1 MCKGEET
8 VLLAFVPQMQITPS
22 TVTLPTLAPAAGSAN
37 SGRDANALSTA
48 NQPTISHTVIAS
60 ETDAVPQSDVSLS
73 ANASESASQTAD
85 AVLYAEIWK
94 DGRKVAQ
101 VDSHG
106 RVTSFSG
113 SVAPAEGSS
122 IGGPLRAA
130 LRATQVAQAV
140 GGEIRVAGQV
150 LDGATLSMRA
160 RLAQAY
166 KN

>member
-1 MCKGEET
+1 
-8 VLLAFVPQMQITPS
+8 MQITS
-22 TVTLPTLAPAAGSAN
+22 ATVALPTLTPTAGSAAG
-37 SGRDANALSTA
+37 GRDANALASTP
-48 NQPTISHTVIAS
+48 QPAPEAS
-60 ETDAVPQSDVSLS
+60 LAAGKSDEAPQSEVSLS
-73 ANASESASQTAD
+73 SNATESTAQSAN

-94 DGRKVAQ
+94 DGRKIAS

-106 RVTSFSG
+106 KVTSFSG
-113 SVAPAEGSS
+113 IVPPAEGSS

-130 LRATQVAQAV
+130 MRATQVAQSV

-150 LDGATLSMRA
+150 IDATTLSMRA